1 MKNRRRKL
9 RQGASYDV
17 SYKVNR
23 GEIIFN
29 NDFTIN
35 LFLDTLKRCKGK
47 YSFSY
52 KKISFTGNTVQFV
65 IFPEKN
71 ASLPKIM
78 QWLASV
84 FAKKYNNVMGISGRL
99 WKERYFSRI
108 IEVTEEFFETFE
120 SILHD
125 PVMAT
130 MIKHA
135 QNYRWSGLYHYLHD
149 IEEILEHR
157 SRFIVALYE
166 RHQAF

>member
-9 RQGASYDV
+9 RQGAYYRV

-23 GEIIFN
+23 GEIIFD

-35 LFLDTLKRCKGK
+35 LFQDTLKRCMKK

-52 KKISFTGNTVQFV
+52 KKISFTGDQVQFTL
-65 IFPEKN
+65 FPQKN

-84 FAKKYNNVMGISGRL
+84 FAKKYNKLKGISGRL

-108 IEVTEEFFETFE
+108 IEATEEFFETFE
-120 SILHD
+120 RILQH
-125 PVMAT
+125 PIIANLVKNAL
-130 MIKHA
+130 
-135 QNYRWSGLYHYLHD
+135 NYRLGGLYHYLHD
-149 IEEILEHR
+149 IAEILEHR
-157 SRFIVALYE
+157 SRFILALYE
-166 RHQAF
+166 RHLAF